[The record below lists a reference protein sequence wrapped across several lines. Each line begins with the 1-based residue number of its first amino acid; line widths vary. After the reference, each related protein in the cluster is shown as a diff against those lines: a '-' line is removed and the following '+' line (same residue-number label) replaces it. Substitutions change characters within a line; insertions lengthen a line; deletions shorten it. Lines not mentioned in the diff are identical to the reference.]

1 MRKMNEF
8 ERTAK
13 DDFQRVWDNINELHE
28 VTNITLK
35 NMEDIYDKDILP
47 LQNFKTSTENDMSKL
62 REEMENF
69 LDFQDGRGQQG
80 QYNQICGAQSKAELL
95 QLKPHPFICTRNFI
109 EEKVRNQKN

>member
-62 REEMENF
+62 REGMENF

-80 QYNQICGAQSKAELL
+80 QYDHTCGAQSNPAYNV
-95 QLKPHPFICTRNFI
+95 FT
-109 EEKVRNQKN
+109 KNLV